1 MVDPPLS
8 VPYCMLFCAARSA
21 ALWMGSTVRSTVKN
35 AARFAVYDERII
47 SVKNHQI
54 PPTMRVDVAW
64 EKREV
69 GSRSNYQQ
77 YPITNLVSWLVIIEV
92 LVYQYQVL
100 DYTTLIKRIGIGF
113 ALSYPS
119 FCSDVTMCGMLF

>member
-1 MVDPPLS
+1 MSTCIDGAVPSKDLSAHSLYPTLTLKKDMVDPPLS

-54 PPTMRVDVAW
+54 PPTMRVDVA
-64 EKREV
+64 
-69 GSRSNYQQ
+69 
-77 YPITNLVSWLVIIEV
+77 
-92 LVYQYQVL
+92 
-100 DYTTLIKRIGIGF
+100 
-113 ALSYPS
+113 
-119 FCSDVTMCGMLF
+119 

>member
-69 GSRSNYQQ
+69 GSRSNYQH
-77 YPITNLVSWLVIIEV
+77 IEV

-113 ALSYPS
+113 ALSYSS